1 MDMIHDDPSMNYSD
15 RDVFTNDFVK
25 HNLPFYNFI
34 HHLLFAGWADNDCYT
49 SPGSGSPFR
58 GQLLGDG
65 KDYNDWNGGHRD
77 FFGEM
82 YECFMC
88 LHKSDEEKS
97 VPPQSMLVG
106 EWERPQYTLSQ
117 IQYIPETIVESLQTV
132 LITRQKLCLVST
144 LPPALTSTVS

>member
-1 MDMIHDDPSMNYSD
+1 MIHDDPSMNYSD

-58 GQLLGDG
+58 GQLLGEG

-144 LPPALTSTVS
+144 LPPALTSTVL